1 MRDFTQLCNSIINT
15 IYHELYQYLLSDFA
29 LVHQAESIPCYIQ
42 PGGSDFHVLP
52 WLRIEDKI
60 KSLVGQEFS
69 LTPTYTYCSKKT
81 CQNNTEPKVVIS
93 GLTLM
98 GNCF

>member
-1 MRDFTQLCNSIINT
+1 MF
-15 IYHELYQYLLSDFA
+15 
-29 LVHQAESIPCYIQ
+29 
-42 PGGSDFHVLP
+42 FHGY
-52 WLRIEDKI
+52 EDKI

-81 CQNNTEPKVVIS
+81 CENNTEPKVVIS

-98 GNCF
+98 GNFFKNRRAELDNIPGNIIYYTVPSNE